1 MIALADI
8 RSTTPQL
15 PQAPPVVLSGSGR
28 IMHGTFGI
36 VTKNLL
42 SLGAFAIEDLSAPSK
57 ADLEGFDLPFNSS
70 QDALSGSLLQ
80 TDRTSDEKEADDVK
94 PDTSNPAVS
103 KDEKDKTDSSS
114 SMRFVGQLHTACQ
127 QAFGN
132 HEPLKFEYIEEG
144 GPDRKCL
151 CNLLHRAYQFCQ
163 MLASQ
168 SCSGDLS
175 EIDNSS

>member
-57 ADLEGFDLPFNSS
+57 ADLEGLTS
-70 QDALSGSLLQ
+70 LSIPIRMLYLVLCFKQSERMKRKK
-80 TDRTSDEKEADDVK
+80 RT
-94 PDTSNPAVS
+94 T
-103 KDEKDKTDSSS
+103 
-114 SMRFVGQLHTACQ
+114 
-127 QAFGN
+127 
-132 HEPLKFEYIEEG
+132 
-144 GPDRKCL
+144 
-151 CNLLHRAYQFCQ
+151 
-163 MLASQ
+163 
-168 SCSGDLS
+168 
-175 EIDNSS
+175 